1 MLIMNNGVIVTSTE
15 FYFIIYFH
23 FSLCSVTD
31 FIKFESCLFTITYLF
46 KLFFDFWK
54 LPAKPGL

>member
-1 MLIMNNGVIVTSTE
+1 MLIMNNGVIVTSIE
-15 FYFIIYFH
+15 FYFMIYFH
-23 FSLCSVTD
+23 FSLCSVID